1 MASSPAPPP
10 ATNPSSSSMSQD
22 DIILSLR
29 RSLAHQMQISTALS
43 KKHPDIFASIV
54 ASLPPPPSD
63 DNLPNA
69 IPPSNT
75 ADASGLAISNM
86 GDLPPPSPRP
96 EDKDDETS
104 NSDFTPIPQVTEEE
118 AGTMFADSRNMERD
132 RFFKARIAHGIDD
145 DKNFD
150 TPPVNCKAEVDKADK
165 EGGYVAVM
173 NAMRMYPEE
182 EGVQRR
188 GLKLLVG
195 YAADDEHRV
204 TMGSLGCV
212 DLTVTAMTTYT
223 PSSEGVAHFG
233 LKTLSNL
240 SFGCEDNRAVA
251 GVKGSDAIL
260 RAMAQYP
267 DNAGLQGDGC
277 GALTNI
283 SHGNDANKRSIAQR
297 GGVESVLNAMEVRPV
312 LEHQYFA
319 HPI

>member
-1 MASSPAPPP
+1 
-10 ATNPSSSSMSQD
+10 
-22 DIILSLR
+22 
-29 RSLAHQMQISTALS
+29 
-43 KKHPDIFASIV
+43 
-54 ASLPPPPSD
+54 
-63 DNLPNA
+63 
-69 IPPSNT
+69 
-75 ADASGLAISNM
+75 
-86 GDLPPPSPRP
+86 
-96 EDKDDETS
+96 
-104 NSDFTPIPQVTEEE
+104 
-118 AGTMFADSRNMERD
+118 
-132 RFFKARIAHGIDD
+132 
-145 DKNFD
+145 
-150 TPPVNCKAEVDKADK
+150 
-165 EGGYVAVM
+165 
-173 NAMRMYPEE
+173 
-182 EGVQRR
+182 
-188 GLKLLVG
+188 
-195 YAADDEHRV
+195 
-204 TMGSLGCV
+204 MGSLGCV

-319 HPI
+319 TPSNPSLFSRRNSWTTPRSRSRRAGRCSRSPPTPSQHSALPRTAPSARSSQPW